1 MSIPSPW
8 DRYQELLASG
18 QFSHDHAQ
26 EQAVRE
32 LQSVY
37 ESLLPLHTQTA
48 KKGIRARIRKKKR
61 QYPQG
66 LYMWGGVGRGK
77 TWLMDTFYESLPH
90 KKKVRIHF
98 HRFMQQ
104 VHDELNKLGNIKNPL
119 EKVADTIVGNARIIC
134 FDEFFVSDITD
145 AMLLGGLFT
154 ELFDRG
160 ITLVTTSNIV
170 PAGLY
175 KDGLQR
181 ERFMPAIEMLEQHCQ
196 VLNVDSGTDYRLRTL
211 EQAEIYHYPN
221 DDAAKTLFEK
231 TFDELA
237 PTEGKRGLSLDI
249 NHRQLNSIRVA
260 DDVVWFS
267 FEELC
272 DGPRSQADYIE
283 LARQFHTVLLSDVPQ
298 LTWETENQ
306 ARRFI
311 NLIDEFYDRSVIL
324 IISADTPLTEIY
336 SGKRV
341 AFEFDRT
348 VSRLLEMQSHEYLG
362 RAHKP

>member
-1 MSIPSPW
+1 MSKLSPW
-8 DRYQELLASG
+8 NRYQELLASG
-18 QFSHDHAQ
+18 EFTHDHAQ
-26 EQAVRE
+26 EQAVRD

-37 ESLLPLHTQTA
+37 ESLLPFCGRAPKQGVLA
-48 KKGIRARIRKKKR
+48 RLSGKKQ

-104 VHDELNKLGNIKNPL
+104 VHDELNQLGNIADPL
-119 EKVADTIVGNARIIC
+119 EKVADIIVGNARIIC

-154 ELFDRG
+154 ELFKRG
-160 ITLVTTSNIV
+160 ITLVTTSNIE
-170 PAGLY
+170 PCGLY

-181 ERFMPAIEMLEQHCQ
+181 ERFMPAIEMLEEHCK
-196 VLNVDSGTDYRLRTL
+196 VLNVDGGTDYRLRTL

-221 DDAAKTLFEK
+221 DDEAKALFER

-237 PTEGKRGLSLDI
+237 PTAGKRGLSLQI
-249 NHRQLNSIRVA
+249 NHRAMESIRVA

-267 FEELC
+267 FDELC

-283 LARQFHTVLLSDVPQ
+283 LARQFHTVLLSGVPE
-298 LTWETENQ
+298 LTRETENQ

-341 AFEFDRT
+341 KFEFDRT
-348 VSRLLEMQSHEYLG
+348 VSRLLEMQSHDYLG
-362 RAHKP
+362 RAHQP

>member
-8 DRYQELLASG
+8 DRYQELLTSG
-18 QFSHDHAQ
+18 QFSHDPAQ
-26 EQAVRE
+26 ELAVRD

-37 ESLLPLHTQTA
+37 DALLPLHKQKP
-48 KKGIRARIRKKKR
+48 KKGLRARLSKKKT

-90 KKKVRIHF
+90 EKKVRIHF

-104 VHDELNKLGNIKNPL
+104 VHDELNKLGNIKDPL
-119 EKVADTIVGNARIIC
+119 EKVADIIAGNARIIC

-145 AMLLGGLFT
+145 AMILGGLFT
-154 ELFDRG
+154 ELFKRG

-170 PAGLY
+170 PSGLY

-181 ERFMPAIEMLEQHCQ
+181 ERFLPAIEMLERHCK

-221 DDAAKTLFEK
+221 DDAAKALFEK
-231 TFDELA
+231 TFNELA
-237 PTEGKRGLSLDI
+237 PTEGKRGLALDI
-249 NHRQLNSIRVA
+249 NHRQLQSIRVA

-267 FEELC
+267 FDELC

-283 LARQFHTVLLSDVPQ
+283 LARQFHTVMLSDVPQ

-324 IISADTPLTEIY
+324 IISADTPLTDIY
-336 SGKRV
+336 TGKRV
-341 AFEFDRT
+341 QFEFDRT